1 MGRIGEREGSEDG
14 RDAEMRKVIVSEFLS
29 LDGVMQA
36 PGLPD
41 EDRSGGFEHG
51 GWQVQ
56 LMDDEAGQ
64 AIMEGL
70 NATGGLLL
78 GRRTYE
84 IFAGYWPNAPDDDPL
99 AGTIND
105 MPKYVVSTR
114 LQEPLAWKNSHL
126 IKENVPKEI
135 RKLKEE
141 SGKDLRVIGSGELVQ
156 TLMEHGLVDQFDL
169 SIYRIVLGSGKRLFR
184 DGTPNTSLRLV
195 NSQTSKSGVL
205 LVSYEPEER

>member
-1 MGRIGEREGSEDG
+1 
-14 RDAEMRKVIVSEFLS
+14 MRKVIVSEFLS

-51 GWQVQ
+51 GWQIQ

-105 MPKYVVSTR
+105 MPKYVVSTT

-126 IKENVPKEI
+126 IKENVPEEI
-135 RKLKEE
+135 RKLKEA

-195 NSQTSKSGVL
+195 DSHTSKSGVL